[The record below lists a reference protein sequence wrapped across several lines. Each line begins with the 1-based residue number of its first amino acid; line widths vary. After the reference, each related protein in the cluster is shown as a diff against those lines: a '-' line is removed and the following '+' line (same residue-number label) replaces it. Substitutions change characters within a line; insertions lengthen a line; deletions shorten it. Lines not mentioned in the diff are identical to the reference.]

1 MKVSDPE
8 ALVLDII
15 PPPQL
20 HLMMGA
26 VNHLYNIVRRH
37 MIKVKR
43 GEIKCFLY
51 ISHSQVGKLRS
62 FDDWCQKQGISR
74 RGELKLYF

>member
-1 MKVSDPE
+1 MKVSDPH

-43 GEIKCFLY
+43 GEIKCCISYHFLY
-51 ISHSQVGKLRS
+51 TGWQAEK
-62 FDDWCQKQGISR
+62 F
-74 RGELKLYF
+74 